1 MARIVW
7 RVWAISA
14 AVAGGLVAADKPA
27 DLPIRSE
34 VNGRSTPAIT
44 QDHHQP
50 EAAPVPRLLP
60 TPILQAPRS
69 REFVESVI
77 GLQQPGV
84 PTPDLDIPIR
94 ATSFGQRNWSGAG
107 PDDWKARSVLEVAE
121 LHFRSCDAEEARKWY
136 REVIK
141 LAPGTVYA
149 KLANERLDQTNILP
163 AGATES
169 REPPLADA
177 AGDIKELQIRVL
189 WEAARQYK
197 AAVDSGD
204 RLEIGKC
211 ARGLEA
217 ALKHTR
223 PAELPGSIR

>member
-7 RVWAISA
+7 RVWGISA
-14 AVAGGLVAADKPA
+14 AVAGGLIAADKPA
-27 DLPIRSE
+27 DLPVRSE

-50 EAAPVPRLLP
+50 ETAP
-60 TPILQAPRS
+60 APRVLPN
-69 REFVESVI
+69 RV
-77 GLQQPGV
+77 LNL
-84 PTPDLDIPIR
+84 TPSKTDPMVRLAALSEDR
-94 ATSFGQRNWSGAG
+94 GTAG
-107 PDDWKARSVLEVAE
+107 WKARATLEVAE

-141 LAPGTVYA
+141 LAPGSEYA
-149 KLANERLDQTNILP
+149 EFANERLDQTNILP

-169 REPPLADA
+169 REPPLAEA
-177 AGDIKELQIRVL
+177 TGHIKELQIRVL

-204 RLEIGKC
+204 RDEIGKC
-211 ARGLEA
+211 SRGLEA
-217 ALKHTR
+217 ALKYTR
-223 PAELPGSIR
+223 PAEPPGSIP